1 MFVPTSFVLKFHT
14 IFTQKGRDEKVG
26 SGHWNQTYFLFRFSQ
41 VHFHYDHRRY
51 CNCNVLIIVSI
62 ATHKHDFPYIIM
74 LNTLNQLLFACYILS
89 SSLFQLLCT
98 SELNFTSYFANSISI
113 ETYFRSSF
121 IINK

>member
-1 MFVPTSFVLKFHT
+1 MDNQIYMFVPTSFVLKFHT

-62 ATHKHDFPYIIM
+62 ATHKHDFPNIIM
-74 LNTLNQLLFACYILS
+74 LNTIVKSITFRMLHFVFKPFSTFVYIRIK
-89 SSLFQLLCT
+89 FHQLLCQFHIHRN
-98 SELNFTSYFANSISI
+98 LF
-113 ETYFRSSF
+113 
-121 IINK
+121 